1 MIVDGWMGT
10 GIDNRE
16 DLGKNA
22 TLCQNVNWLLIFL
35 HFSVWKYKIQKTG
48 KKPWKLSTA
57 SPNIRCHQRS
67 GIGRNCRVIKMPQK
81 ARKLSA
87 ALEVRNSGIV
97 NMIRVAWV
105 KMPGVYV
112 TVKPCNPFSWKQ
124 LVSWFRPTFERVKNW
139 SAREITQALF
149 PWRIS
154 ILT

>member
-1 MIVDGWMGT
+1 MIVDGWMNT

-16 DLGKNA
+16 GLGKSA

-35 HFSVWKYKIQKTG
+35 HFSVWKYKIQKAG
-48 KKPWKLSTA
+48 KKPRKLSTA
-57 SPNIRCHQRS
+57 SPNIRCHHRS
-67 GIGRNCRVIKMPQK
+67 GIGRNCRVIKIPQK

-87 ALEVRNSGIV
+87 ALKVRNSGIV
-97 NMIRVAWV
+97 NMSRVAWV
-105 KMPGVYV
+105 KIPGVYV